1 MSNRMIE
8 PLRDDCTEQ
17 ASAFRRWWAKR
28 WDGGNSLLRKSLLYQ
43 LRQRPDIEHKDLWTD
58 EVERQISAY
67 CLRAFK
73 ECLGLPNERLIA
85 DDPLEMVASIDG
97 EGFEDV
103 LKDLE
108 QKFRFI
114 FDQDVWKVVKTFGDL
129 VRYVREHQGS
139 AALAELQKRYRIG
152 WGYSTIGWLVFFG
165 VIGCFIYKVIEV
177 GKAVTRSGE
186 LDFWQII
193 GLVFSL
199 LVSGFVMYMAYAV
212 VINWCKERKAL
223 REEQEKLERGA
234 NEHT

>member
-1 MSNRMIE
+1 MSHRMIE
-8 PLRDDCTEQ
+8 PLRDDCAERH
-17 ASAFRRWWAKR
+17 SAFRLKWAR
-28 WDGGNSLLRKSLLYQ
+28 RLVGENTLLRETLLRQ
-43 LRQRPDIEHKDLWTD
+43 LRLRPDIEHKDLWTD
-58 EVERQISAY
+58 EAERQIAAY
-67 CLRAFK
+67 CLRDFK
-73 ECLGLPNERLIA
+73 ECLGLPNERLIT

-152 WGYSTIGWLVFFG
+152 WGCTTIGWLVFWG
-165 VIGCFIYKVIEV
+165 TIGCLIYKVIEV
-177 GKAVTRSGE
+177 GNAARRGE
-186 LDFWQII
+186 LNFWLLV

-199 LVSGFVMYMAYAV
+199 LASGFVMYMAYAIV
-212 VINWCKERKAL
+212 VNWYKERKAL
-223 REEQEKLERGA
+223 REEQEKLERG
-234 NEHT
+234 NRDGVP

>member
-1 MSNRMIE
+1 MIE
-8 PLRDDCTEQ
+8 PLRDDCAERH
-17 ASAFRRWWAKR
+17 SAFRLKWAR
-28 WDGGNSLLRKSLLYQ
+28 RLGGENTLLRETLLRQ
-43 LRQRPDIEHKDLWTD
+43 LRLRPDIEHKDLWTD
-58 EVERQISAY
+58 EVERQIAAY
-67 CLRAFK
+67 CLRYFK
-73 ECLGLPNERLIA
+73 KCLGLPNERLIA

-139 AALAELQKRYRIG
+139 ATLAELQKRYRIG
-152 WGYSTIGWLVFFG
+152 WGCSTIGWLVFFG

-193 GLVFSL
+193 GLVFSFL
-199 LVSGFVMYMAYAV
+199 ASGFVMYMAYAIV
-212 VINWCKERKAL
+212 VNWCKERKAL
-223 REEQEKLERGA
+223 REEQEKLERG
-234 NEHT
+234 NRGEVP